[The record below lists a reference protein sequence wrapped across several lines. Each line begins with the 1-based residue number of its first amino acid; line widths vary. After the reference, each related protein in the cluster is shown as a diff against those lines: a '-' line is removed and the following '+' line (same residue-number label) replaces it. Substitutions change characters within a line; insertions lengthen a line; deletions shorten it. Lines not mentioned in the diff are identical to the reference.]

1 MKVYD
6 KSAIDGLE
14 LKEKA
19 IPIIEVDRDID
30 LDDLLKIEG
39 HLYTVCMKAPKE
51 NYVVVKELNVLELAD
66 EPEEHNYT
74 HEIICP
80 YCESEIE
87 SFEMDD
93 EDDDYE
99 CPYCHSHFSYQREV
113 SVTYNSQP
121 ISKAEA
127 IELVS

>member
-1 MKVYD
+1 MKIYD
-6 KSAIDGLE
+6 KSARDGFKLNE
-14 LKEKA
+14 NA
-19 IPIIEVDRDID
+19 IPIIEVDKEIE

-39 HLYTVCMKAPKE
+39 HLYNVCLKAPKE
-51 NYVVVKELNVLELAD
+51 NYVVVKELNVIELHD
-66 EPEEHNYT
+66 EPEEHNFT
-74 HEIICP
+74 NEIVCP

-87 SFEMDD
+87 GFEMDD

-113 SVTYNSQP
+113 TVTYNSQP

-127 IELVS
+127 IELVG